1 MTRPPDPVP
10 HSVVAARPLAQPF
23 DRPLLGMT
31 LMLGFCVLAPL
42 SDGTAKIL
50 AADFPILQLVLI
62 RFTVQALVLIPLVT
76 LTGRSWRMSRLG
88 WRLTALRTAL
98 QVSGIWLMTTALT
111 YLPLADAIAIA
122 FVMPFILLLMGHFIL
137 GEEVGRRRLTA
148 CAVGFAGTLMVMQP
162 SFAQAGWAVLYPLAV
177 AFVFAAFMLVT
188 RRVAGE
194 ADPIAMQGASGAM
207 AVLALGLAYVAVPDA
222 GPFTL
227 LRPTPEVVP
236 LLIAMGLLG
245 TFAHL
250 MMTWSLRYAAAS
262 TLAPMQYLEIPVAA
276 VIGLW
281 LFGDFPNPLAMAGIA
296 VTIATGLYILWREGR
311 TK

>member
-1 MTRPPDPVP
+1 MTAPSGPAP
-10 HSVVAARPLAQPF
+10 ARPL
-23 DRPLLGMT
+23 DRPLMGMA

-42 SDGTAKIL
+42 SDGTAKLL
-50 AADFPILQLVLI
+50 AGAVPILQLVLI
-62 RFTVQALVLIPLVT
+62 RFVVQALILIPLVT

-88 WRLTALRTAL
+88 WRLTALRTVL
-98 QVSGIWLMTTALT
+98 QIAGIWLMITGLT

-162 SFAQAGWAVLYPLAV
+162 SFAEVGWPVLYPLGVAV
-177 AFVFAAFMLVT
+177 VFAAFMLVT
-188 RRVAGE
+188 RRVAAE

-207 AVLALGLAYVAVPDA
+207 AVLALGAAYALTPNTGA
-222 GPFTL
+222 MTL
-227 LRPTPEVVP
+227 IWPPTDILP
-236 LLIAMGLLG
+236 LLLAMALLG
-245 TFAHL
+245 TFSHL

-276 VIGLW
+276 VIGLL

-296 VTIATGLYILWREGR
+296 VTIATGLYILWREGQ
-311 TK
+311 TA